1 MEQFRGLIRTE
12 FRQRA
17 GVLELGDS
25 VAGHGKSRHAIQAIF
40 PAPRIGDESPKLK
53 LDRYAGAARRT
64 QHRDI
69 SVNPIGEP
77 SQYRSGVG
85 RVARVLLLHVTPVL
99 QGARVDIALQKG
111 RSQDFAEPSLTGTLP
126 QFHLKQAILGGDHPL
141 RKEKVVLELWKRS

>member
-40 PAPRIGDESPKLK
+40 RAPRIGDESPKLK

-64 QHRDI
+64 
-69 SVNPIGEP
+69 
-77 SQYRSGVG
+77 
-85 RVARVLLLHVTPVL
+85 
-99 QGARVDIALQKG
+99 
-111 RSQDFAEPSLTGTLP
+111 
-126 QFHLKQAILGGDHPL
+126 
-141 RKEKVVLELWKRS
+141 